1 MDNTSNINSDK
12 GSTSQIT
19 AVKTSQTDFSLCE
32 GTDSGAATVDSKV
45 GEGEQG
51 RGDFTR
57 TSQQI
62 NGELSLPGE
71 GKPRVR

>member
-12 GSTSQIT
+12 GSTSTIT
-19 AVKTSQTDFSLCE
+19 AIKTSQDIWSLTEGNGVAGGTTDARTSE
-32 GTDSGAATVDSKV
+32 GS
-45 GEGEQG
+45 QG
-51 RGDFTR
+51 RGEFTR

-71 GKPRVR
+71 GKPKFQ